1 MKRVKQC
8 LGALF
13 SFSSIPKQQ
22 ISPGLRQEI
31 SIPAQQC
38 DLVLDF
44 PAAPGAARGDPRGL
58 PDTGG
63 GFPASLP
70 ALGTG
75 NALAWVTQGPLL
87 ACHIPGFLQKREI
100 IFKRAVQCVSAGV
113 FYLVG
118 WVFNNSYEL
127 SGGCWVTACPG
138 SCVTVRHWLVTG
150 TSGCPQPSGHGW
162 GCISAG
168 QERLVLPC
176 GNSNCQESHWEL
188 VSSIP
193 IFTFRSHALIS
204 PLVLSPPAHSCTGQ
218 SGMKPPGTS
227 TGWQHP

>member
-31 SIPAQQC
+31 SIPAQQ
-38 DLVLDF
+38 VRS
-44 PAAPGAARGDPRGL
+44 GA
-58 PDTGG
+58 
-63 GFPASLP
+63 GFPCGPWCSAGGSSGFARHRWRLP
-70 ALGTG
+70 CFPPCTG
-75 NALAWVTQGPLL
+75 HGECPGLVPQGPLL

-100 IFKRAVQCVSAGV
+100 IFKRAVQCVSAGF

-138 SCVTVRHWLVTG
+138 SCVTVRHRLVTG

-162 GCISAG
+162 GISAG

-218 SGMKPPGTS
+218 SGMKPPGAS

>member
-1 MKRVKQC
+1 MTATAELLGCAGDGQRAPKAQVPPAAFLGRRREGGGRWLEPGMKRVKQC

-100 IFKRAVQCVSAGV
+100 IFKRAVQCVRAGF

-150 TSGCPQPSGHGW
+150 TSGCPQPSGHG
-162 GCISAG
+162 
-168 QERLVLPC
+168 
-176 GNSNCQESHWEL
+176 
-188 VSSIP
+188 
-193 IFTFRSHALIS
+193 
-204 PLVLSPPAHSCTGQ
+204 
-218 SGMKPPGTS
+218 
-227 TGWQHP
+227 